1 MTFSLADIVI
11 CAQPFSFF
19 TFVSLPY
26 AAGVPAIMRGEGAQW
41 HAPSKSWKIRNELV
55 GDLKE
60 RFPRIVELVRLQ
72 QAIDT
77 SNGRMPPA
85 PRGMPGFHP
94 ARTPVPVSVVGD
106 GWLEL
111 APHPTSA
118 ARALEEAG
126 CAPKDGRMWAPD
138 RATHDKALSTIAA
151 FRDADEAAAA
161 RREAARL
168 ALQAADRD
176 AKLKEAAAAA
186 ETRRVRLAAMEEIRA
201 AWPSARFVRI
211 ESRTLDG
218 KGSPW
223 VRVTTPSGVTVDAGD
238 LVASGEDRIS
248 RRVTVE
254 WAKAPVFPAGSGFVT
269 EVETTSNGKAD
280 RRKLTNHSAPL
291 AMAIS

>member
-55 GDLKE
+55 ADLKE
-60 RFPRIVELVRLQ
+60 RFPRIVELVRIQ

-77 SNGRMPPA
+77 SNGRKPA
-85 PRGMPGFHP
+85 VPQGMPGFHP
-94 ARTPVPVSVVGD
+94 ACTPVPVSIVGES
-106 GWLEL
+106 WLEL
-111 APHPTSA
+111 PPVPLTAV
-118 ARALEEAG
+118 RALEEAG
-126 CAPKDGRMWAPD
+126 CARKAGRMCAPD
-138 RATHDKALSTIAA
+138 ASAHARALETIQA

-161 RREAARL
+161 RQEAQQVANRAAAWDARL
-168 ALQAADRD
+168 
-176 AKLKEAAAAA
+176 KVETAAA
-186 ETRRVRLAAMEEIRA
+186 EARSIRQAAMDEIRA

-223 VRVTTPSGVTVDAGD
+223 VRVTTPSGVTVDAGA
-238 LVASGEDRIS
+238 LVTSGEDRIS
-248 RRVTVE
+248 RRVTVG
-254 WAKAPVFPAGSGFVT
+254 WMKAPVFPAGSGFTT
-269 EVETTSNGKAD
+269 EVQTTSNGKAD
-280 RRKLTNHSAPL
+280 RRKLANHTAPV

>member
-11 CAQPFSFF
+11 CAQPHSFA

-26 AAGVPAIMRGEGAQW
+26 AAGIPAILRGEGAQW
-41 HAPSKSWKIRNELV
+41 HAPSKSWKIRNDLV
-55 GDLKE
+55 EDLRE
-60 RFPRIVELVRLQ
+60 RFPRIVELVRIQ
-72 QAIDT
+72 QAMDA
-77 SNGRMPPA
+77 SNGRKP
-85 PRGMPGFHP
+85 P
-94 ARTPVPVSVVGD
+94 ARTPIPVSVVGD

-111 APHPTSA
+111 PPVPLSA
-118 ARALEEAG
+118 VRALEEAG

-138 RATHDKALSTIAA
+138 RAAHDKALSTIAA
-151 FRDADEAAAA
+151 FKDAYDAAAA
-161 RREAARL
+161 RREAARV

-176 AKLKEAAAAA
+176 SKLKEAAATA
-186 ETRRVRLAAMEEIRA
+186 ETRRVRQAAMDEIRA

-223 VRVTTPSGVTVDAGD
+223 MRVTTPSGVTVDAGE
-238 LVASGEDRIS
+238 LVTSGEDRIS

-254 WAKAPVFPAGSGFVT
+254 WMKAPVFPAGSGFAT

-280 RRKLTNHSAPL
+280 RRKLANHSAPL